1 MVSCRLPLSQSNDHP
16 MIRKTPASVP
26 NDHPMSQVPKKSFRQ
41 FSDLQRVFQEIQVP
55 RCSTR
60 CCSVLVTS
68 FTRKEPNSYC
78 SYVHQLSMISGTNGW
93 LLRLWFLPL
102 PSHKRWNYRLGCGHP
117 AGPWFFQTS
126 KWLMWVVQP
135 RFVSSPFMVA
145 IWSNSYTEQINF
157 TSSNT
162 VYSNMVIICNNGLQ
176 PEVKATPQK
185 VAFQHE
191 GFTPKSWLSDD

>member
-1 MVSCRLPLSQSNDHP
+1 MT
-16 MIRKTPASVP
+16 IRC
-26 NDHPMSQVPKKSFRQ
+26 
-41 FSDLQRVFQEIQVP
+41 P
-55 RCSTR
+55 RCPRRAFASFQIFNVSFKRSR
-60 CCSVLVTS
+60 CHAQPVSARLTS

-78 SYVHQLSMISGTNGW
+78 SYVHQLSMMSGTNGW

-135 RFVSSPFMVA
+135 RFVSSPFMVV

-157 TSSNT
+157 TSLNT
-162 VYSNMVIICNNGLQ
+162 VYSNMVIICNNGFQ